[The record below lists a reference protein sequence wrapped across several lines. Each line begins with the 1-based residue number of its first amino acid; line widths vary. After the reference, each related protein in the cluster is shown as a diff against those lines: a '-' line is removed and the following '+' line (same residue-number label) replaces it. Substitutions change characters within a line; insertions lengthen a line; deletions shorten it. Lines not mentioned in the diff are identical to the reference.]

1 MKDKKTEIVEE
12 KIEIEENNQEQEIDN
27 LFIYNKVKSVPD
39 KAQKKINGGRLNGMT
54 DIKPMWRIE
63 KLTEIFGICGFGWK
77 APIKNK
83 EIIEGA
89 NGEKIAIVDIDLYI
103 KNDKGEWSEPI
114 EGTGGSSFIAKE
126 RNGLYT
132 NDECFK
138 MAYTDALSVACKSL
152 GMGAD
157 IYWGDSKYNQPKEMT
172 KEEAE
177 KYTIN
182 FGKHKGK
189 LLIDLIKEENPYI
202 DWLLNNSNNQE
213 VLKAIE
219 LLTGRTPKTEEEWDE
234 RMPLTLKLVNVINEK
249 GLDVDKICEY
259 YKVKTTNELS
269 DEQIKEI
276 IEKRG

>member
-1 MKDKKTEIVEE
+1 MGNSKTVLKKKTEGYSYKYTELADINKYCMENDITYYQEVETNEINQKDYIVTYITRGEETTKHRGCQIVEARLSG
-12 KIEIEENNQEQEIDN
+12 INNPVQA
-27 LFIYNKVKSVPD
+27 Y
-39 KAQKKINGGRLNGMT
+39 
-54 DIKPMWRIE
+54 
-63 KLTEIFGICGFGWK
+63 
-77 APIKNK
+77 
-83 EIIEGA
+83 
-89 NGEKIAIVDIDLYI
+89 
-103 KNDKGEWSEPI
+103 
-114 EGTGGSSFIAKE
+114 GSSLTYCRRYSLLMAL
-126 RNGLYT
+126 GLAT
-132 NDECFK
+132 EDDDG
-138 MAYTDALSVACKSL
+138 ASLS
-152 GMGAD
+152 
-157 IYWGDSKYNQPKEMT
+157 EMT
-172 KEEAE
+172 KEQAE
-177 KYTIN
+177 KYIIN

-269 DEQIKEI
+269 EEQIKEI

>member
-1 MKDKKTEIVEE
+1 MKNTIAKKSEGYGYKYTELADINKYCMENDITYYQEVETNEINQKDYIVTYITRGEETTKHRGCQIVEARLSG
-12 KIEIEENNQEQEIDN
+12 INNPVQA
-27 LFIYNKVKSVPD
+27 Y
-39 KAQKKINGGRLNGMT
+39 
-54 DIKPMWRIE
+54 
-63 KLTEIFGICGFGWK
+63 
-77 APIKNK
+77 
-83 EIIEGA
+83 
-89 NGEKIAIVDIDLYI
+89 
-103 KNDKGEWSEPI
+103 
-114 EGTGGSSFIAKE
+114 GSSLTYCRRYSLLMAL
-126 RNGLYT
+126 GLAT
-132 NDECFK
+132 EDDDG
-138 MAYTDALSVACKSL
+138 ASLS
-152 GMGAD
+152 
-157 IYWGDSKYNQPKEMT
+157 EMT
-172 KEEAE
+172 KEQAE
-177 KYTIN
+177 KYIIN